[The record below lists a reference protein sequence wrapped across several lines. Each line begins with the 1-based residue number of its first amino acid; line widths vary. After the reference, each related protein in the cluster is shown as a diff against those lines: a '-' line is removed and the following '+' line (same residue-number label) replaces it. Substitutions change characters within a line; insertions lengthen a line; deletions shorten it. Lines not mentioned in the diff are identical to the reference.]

1 MSVIQAVILGIVQ
14 GLTEF
19 LPISSDGHLAL
30 VYRAFGTTPDLTYEV
45 LLHGATL
52 LALIVFFWRDIVE
65 LLGSLLPSNKGRTAD
80 RRIVFLIAIGTVAS
94 AIVALGLSGVVEP
107 LSASLTW
114 VGVFFLMT
122 SAIMALAELLYGRV
136 RKVGDPSNLDLP
148 RTGFIGLLQGL
159 AVLPGLSR
167 SGSTISA
174 GVISGLERDEAARF
188 SFLLGIPI
196 ISLAF
201 GKDLLELAR
210 NGFKLPDPLASVV
223 GFIAAGLTGYLA
235 IWWLLPFLKRHRLWW
250 FVGYTAILGSVVL
263 ALGVTGRG

>member
-1 MSVIQAVILGIVQ
+1 MSLIQAVVLGVVQ

-19 LPISSDGHLAL
+19 LPVSSDGHLAL
-30 VYRAFGTTPDLTYEV
+30 VYHVFGTKPDLTYEV

-52 LALIVFFWRDIVE
+52 LALLVFFWRDIVE
-65 LLGSLLPSNKGRTAD
+65 LLGSLLPAHKDQKAD
-80 RRIVFLIAIGTVAS
+80 RRIVLLIAIGTVVS
-94 AIVALGLSGVVEP
+94 AVIALGLSGVVEP
-107 LSASLTW
+107 LSESLVW
-114 VGVFFLMT
+114 VGIFFLTT
-122 SAIMALAELLYGRV
+122 SALMALAELLYRRV
-136 RKVGDPSNLDLP
+136 RKVGDPSKLDLP
-148 RTGFIGLLQGL
+148 RTGFIGVLQGL

-174 GVISGLERDEAARF
+174 GVMSGLERDEAARF

-196 ISLAF
+196 IGLAF
-201 GKDLLELAR
+201 AKDVLDLIKG
-210 NGFKLPDPLASVV
+210 GFNLPSPFASLV
-223 GFIAAGLTGYLA
+223 GFVVAGITGYLA